1 MARGVSTIGSASQQT
16 AKLRTQGFIA
26 FEIDSAVGRIVKVG
40 KGKPARSERETRRL
54 MRMATI
60 GATILSHVKRRAM
73 RGELAT
79 KARPYSTGR
88 KGKNGRPGYV
98 VAQAYS
104 ERSDAGEENYG
115 DTSADW
121 HRKAGS
127 VPGNTTGLMWRG
139 AQAVASGRTGARLEF
154 TGSSIGTSSAARIRR
169 RETRKGV
176 KTSARLG
183 KKAKNRWKSAAVFNN
198 LGVNVLQ
205 PREVENQAVGDLL
218 LGFIMDGARVTLDL
232 RRLRSLGTTGDRRL
246 YAALARQQR
255 RLARG

>member
-1 MARGVSTIGSASQQT
+1 MARGLSTVGPASQQV
-16 AKLRTQGFIA
+16 AKLRSQGFVA

-40 KGKPARSERETRRL
+40 RGKAPRTRAQQRRL

-60 GATILSHVKRRAM
+60 GATTLAHIKRRAM
-73 RGELAT
+73 RGDLAT
-79 KARPYSTGR
+79 HPRPYSTGR
-88 KGKNGRPGYV
+88 ERNDGRPGYV

-104 ERSDAGEENYG
+104 ERTAAGRENYG
-115 DTSADW
+115 ATSADW

-127 VPGNTTGLMWRG
+127 VPGNTTGLMWQG

-154 TGSSIGTSSAARIRR
+154 AGSSIGTSSAARIRR

-183 KKAKNRWKSAAVFNN
+183 KKARNRWKATAVFNN
-198 LGVNVLQ
+198 LNVNVLQ
-205 PREVENQAVGDLL
+205 PRESENQAIGDML
-218 LGFIMDGARVTLDL
+218 LGFVMDGARVTLDL

-246 YAALARQQR
+246 YTALARQQR
-255 RLARG
+255 RQARG